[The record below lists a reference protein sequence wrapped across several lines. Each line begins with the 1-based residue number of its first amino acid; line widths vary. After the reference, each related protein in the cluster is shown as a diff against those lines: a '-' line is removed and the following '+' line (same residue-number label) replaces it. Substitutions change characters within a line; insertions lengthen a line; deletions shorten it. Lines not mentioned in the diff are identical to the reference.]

1 MAFFLAVVWLVLS
14 AYVVLCV
21 VVRLPPFRSR
31 RKALFIGVPASF
43 VVMVFL
49 ALNFPLSD
57 RAGQA
62 TASSIVTAANGK
74 PPASGRDGSRSGDL
88 GSVGDAVASA
98 PDGQGSPGLEG
109 QIRRAERTTAV
120 LVAGVD
126 ADVPEAKSS
135 SKVDDAAPAED
146 VTAEDE
152 APLSITVADKRVT
165 LVGLTHH
172 NDGIDRRL
180 TYRDPKVLRLTRD
193 DVASGKWTI
202 AEDSIDV
209 FCFADG
215 NNAVLA
221 AISGRIHATNGKARQ
236 FTAFKD
242 GDGVLVD
249 DGELLQVH
257 EPFDAPIALIDA
269 ARTAGLDLC
278 GQKSIDQISEAA
290 NAAVEEPAEPE
301 DPEQRKTVALSH
313 IALAILGAELC
324 RYQVEHG
331 VIAMHAALAG
341 LNPSKLADV
350 IREPLLAAGV
360 VLSSGP
366 PAEICRDVVWAQYGS
381 DGLGFVSR

>member
-1 MAFFLAVVWLVLS
+1 MGPLFSLLWFIASCYVLLCIAFK
-14 AYVVLCV
+14 
-21 VVRLPPFRSR
+21 LPPFRSR
-31 RKALFIGVPASF
+31 LKALVIGVPASLA
-43 VVMVFL
+43 VMVVL
-49 ALNFPLSD
+49 AFSLPSPPRQEGEVKVAAAQPVRVAARPVD
-57 RAGQA
+57 AEPAPSAGE
-62 TASSIVTAANGK
+62 ASAALLAEAKVAGGK
-74 PPASGRDGSRSGDL
+74 SA
-88 GSVGDAVASA
+88 VGDDGAVAAESVE
-98 PDGQGSPGLEG
+98 DREG
-109 QIRRAERTTAV
+109 VHSDNE
-120 LVAGVD
+120 GN
-126 ADVPEAKSS
+126 
-135 SKVDDAAPAED
+135 DD
-146 VTAEDE
+146 
-152 APLSITVADKRVT
+152 LSITVSGNRVT

-269 ARTAGLDLC
+269 ARTAGLGLC
-278 GQKSIDQISEAA
+278 GQKSIDQISGAA
-290 NAAVEEPAEPE
+290 NAAVEEQAEPA
-301 DPEQRKTVALSH
+301 DPEQRKTVALNH

-324 RYQVEHG
+324 RYQVEHDI
-331 VIAMHAALAG
+331 IAMHAALAG
-341 LNPSKLADV
+341 LNPSKLTDV

-366 PAEICRDVVWAQYGS
+366 TAEICRDVVWAQYGS